1 MREENRSIS
10 SALRLFQ
17 EAFAPD
23 QRYIV
28 LHVHGA
34 RLRLV
39 VIARRKHELGVHR
52 RDPVPRRVCQHV
64 YRTHDSTWDSQ
75 CWSGVLRTEDACGSL
90 IAAGVDAR
98 ESWYRDYAGKI
109 DTAAYP
115 MPKHEIVGHRLGH
128 PEGFNHCDDVCAWV
142 VANAKAAGVRRDR
155 GDLREQHVPVPA
167 LEIPELHASVKVYCR
182 GPLGRE
188 LRRRRITLHAQ
199 VLLQEAVQPT
209 YEDFVVACHLS
220 IHAITRASPLEDRVN
235 DCNSINGRRSSSN
248 FVDDQLESIAGG
260 CLETDSGRVELRRR
274 STDSTAA
281 LDRRSFLNRLA
292 ARVNSE
298 PISGGS

>member
-23 QRYIV
+23 QRHIM
-28 LHVHGA
+28 LNVHGA

-39 VIARRKHELGVHR
+39 VIARRKHELGIHR
-52 RDPVPRRVCQHV
+52 RNPVPRRVCQHV
-64 YRTHDSTWDSQ
+64 YRAHDSTWDSER
-75 CWSGVLRTEDACGSL
+75 WSGVLRTEDARGSL

-98 ESWYRDYAGKI
+98 ESWYRDYAREI
-109 DTAAYP
+109 HTATYP
-115 MPKHEIVGHRLGH
+115 MPKYEIIGRHLGH
-128 PEGFNHCDDVCAWV
+128 PESFNHCDDVCPWV
-142 VANAKAAGVRRDR
+142 VADPKAAGVCRDR
-155 GDLREQHVPVPA
+155 GNLREQHVPVPT
-167 LEIPELHASVKVYCR
+167 LEIPELHSSVKVYCR
-182 GPLGRE
+182 SPLGCE
-188 LRRRRITLHAQ
+188 LRRGCVALHAQ
-199 VLLQEAVQPT
+199 ILLQEAVQPT